1 MHGWFW
7 LSIFVLL
14 FWGVLGVVQKVAVT
28 HIPAENAFVWAAA
41 GFMLLQ
47 PILFPTGSVLSYSPK
62 SIVWALLNGA
72 ANAVGLL
79 SLLAAMRHGGKAS
92 VVEPLSALYPAFVV
106 LLAPA
111 LLHERIHAL
120 NGAGV
125 VCAVIA
131 GVLLSADKPS
141 STD

>member
-1 MHGWFW
+1 MHEWLW
-7 LSIFVLL
+7 LSILVLL
-14 FWGVLGVVQKVAVT
+14 SWGALGVIQKVAVT

-47 PILFPTGSVLSYSPK
+47 PILFPTASVFSYSPK
-62 SIVWALLNGA
+62 SIAWAMLNGA
-72 ANAVGLL
+72 ANALGLL

-111 LLHERIHAL
+111 LLNERIRTL
-120 NGAGV
+120 SGAGV
-125 VCAVIA
+125 ACALIA
-131 GVLLSADKPS
+131 GLLLSADKPS
-141 STD
+141 SAE

>member
-1 MHGWFW
+1 MHGWLW

-14 FWGVLGVVQKVAVT
+14 SWGALGVVQKVAVT

-47 PILFPTGSVLSYSPK
+47 PVLLPTASVFSYSPR
-62 SIVWALLNGA
+62 SIAWALLNGA
-72 ANAVGLL
+72 ANALGLL

-111 LLHERIHAL
+111 LLNERIHVL
-120 NGAGV
+120 NGAGI

-131 GVLLSADKPS
+131 GVLLSADKLS
-141 STD
+141 STG

>member
-1 MHGWFW
+1 MHEWLW
-7 LSIFVLL
+7 LSILVLL
-14 FWGVLGVVQKVAVT
+14 SWGALGVIQKVAVT

-47 PILFPTGSVLSYSPK
+47 PVLLPTASVFSYSPR
-62 SIVWALLNGA
+62 SIAWALLNGA
-72 ANAVGLL
+72 ANALGLL

-111 LLHERIHAL
+111 LLNEHIRIR
-120 NGAGV
+120 NGAGI
-125 VCAVIA
+125 VCALIA
-131 GVLLSADKPS
+131 GVLLAADKPA